1 MRIGLRVSVRFDDI
15 LEKSSP
21 EKADKLEYFRKKIL
35 DHLSKLEKEEEETV
49 NKALE
54 LEERMVKGGFP
65 VGTIH
70 TYNGV
75 RHIKMP
81 DGKWRP
87 KYDNHTRGA
96 KMALSV
102 LKKRIAAAKDE
113 HEMLQLCLLNRDRF
127 SGKDGNPL
135 PFMQELHNYVEEQ
148 KTVKA
153 KAALPKIN
161 EAKLKEI
168 QADFESG
175 KMGYDEA
182 KKLVHEEGGLPK
194 TVHPRWLKSDET
206 KKREAAIIERRDNDR
221 AFVKTLPK
229 NQQYRAER
237 WIAEKEY
244 KFSRG
249 VKSVSAFV
257 NEQFKAGTL
266 KLDPA
271 PVEDGG
277 GVNGYNIGKYG
288 RLYAEY
294 LLKKD
299 GKGKTPDHEKSEP
312 EPDIDTSKQY
322 LSYSGKDPVRVQ
334 FSKNKDDEYY
344 TYWQMPSNGDKSKK
358 VAINEAVT
366 ADQIKHWVN
375 QNKERLQKM
384 DEQKPEPADHEESED
399 EKRHNRSEAM
409 RGNQNAYKGG
419 TDDSRFDKVKDDFN
433 NERIDY
439 KDAVKEIMAID
450 PKMSEKDAEKIVNKE
465 KMKRLREEYKEYHD
479 VGTVTDKARQLMAE
493 IESKTGYKAVTGSYD
508 GKRGM
513 FHFFDGD
520 SKEMLIAPWGSGN
533 NGFDITLVKDNEW
546 TDSTCIKYK
555 GVPFMS
561 DAAISRI
568 AEAVNNF
575 GKSPQK
581 EGTYSNY
588 NDIGDD
594 FSNGKLSI
602 VEADE
607 EMKKLRKYQADNMP
621 NGPLGGPITR
631 PPPPVIN
638 GIDFG
643 SWNFA
648 ADQVRA
654 LQEGRATKEEVESLL
669 KHKVYD
675 GIRDKVIKEGLSG
688 SQNTESENPAAELF
702 QTIQEK
708 YKSAKAVE
716 GDDDEVQVGK
726 ESLPGKW
733 KLVEADTP
741 TASHDETTFQKTP
754 GFPANAD
761 GTSINDRD
769 YEHFQANKEAV
780 LNIASDYDGRAL
792 KFDSP
797 IVVTTDGIVISG
809 NNRTMSSK
817 IAAKKGTDTKYI
829 EALKKR
835 AKKFGFSEDQVGQF
849 KNPRIVFEV
858 EQKGGYS
865 TQQFAKFNESGKKE
879 QGPTEKAAKISKM
892 IKPEMIEAVAKK
904 IDEFDTLGD
913 LYRDLNASRQIYTL
927 FKDAGLIGENEAG
940 RYFENSVLTDDGK
953 TFIETALLGTV
964 INENNLRGFN
974 RPGCKSI
981 RATLMRAL
989 IPLVENK
996 GMTGFSINKELN
1008 EAVDIAMQVAINKD
1022 QFNSVDEFAR
1032 QQSMFEKF
1040 DPVAVELAKKMEGTQ
1055 KAFAEFMRGMNG
1067 GLRVAANGEADIFLG
1082 KVESKE
1088 EILGRFL
1095 PIKKAITELLNEIKG
1110 FFG

>member
-1 MRIGLRVSVRFDDI
+1 MRIGLRVSTRFDDI

-21 EKADKLEYFRKKIL
+21 EKAEKLEYFRKKIL
-35 DHLSKLEKEEEETV
+35 DHISKLEQAEMAAM
-49 NKALE
+49 NKAFAD
-54 LEERMVKGGFP
+54 EERLTKGGFP
-65 VGTIH
+65 VGTIR
-70 TYNGV
+70 TWNGV
-75 RHIKMP
+75 KHIKGG

-87 KYDNHTRGA
+87 KYDDHTRGA
-96 KMALSV
+96 KMSLAFLR
-102 LKKRIAAAKDE
+102 KKIAAAKDE

-127 SGKDGNPL
+127 SDKNGNPL
-135 PFMQELHNYVEEQ
+135 PFMRELHNYIEEQ

-153 KAALPKIN
+153 KATAPRIN
-161 EAKLKEI
+161 EARLKEI

-182 KKLVHEEGGLPK
+182 KKLVHEEGGIPK
-194 TVHPRWLKSDET
+194 TAHPRWLKSDET
-206 KKREAAIIERRDNDR
+206 KKREAAIIERKNNDR

-249 VKSVSAFV
+249 VKSVSEFV
-257 NEQFKAGTL
+257 NEQFKAGKLT
-266 KLDPA
+266 LDPA

-299 GKGKTPDHEKSEP
+299 GNTAPSEENKQKAKIETEKLLKRMERNEEERKRGIYHPLGHEWAKEVSETMRRSP
-312 EPDIDTSKQY
+312 
-322 LSYSGKDPVRVQ
+322 
-334 FSKNKDDEYY
+334 
-344 TYWQMPSNGDKSKK
+344 
-358 VAINEAVT
+358 
-366 ADQIKHWVN
+366 
-375 QNKERLQKM
+375 
-384 DEQKPEPADHEESED
+384 EESERIAANA
-399 EKRHNRSEAM
+399 KRLLE
-409 RGNQNAYKGG
+409 G
-419 TDDSRFDKVKDDFN
+419 DDSPAAKELYRVLFGND
-433 NERIDY
+433 
-439 KDAVKEIMAID
+439 KDA
-450 PKMSEKDAEKIVNKE
+450 
-465 KMKRLREEYKEYHD
+465 
-479 VGTVTDKARQLMAE
+479 
-493 IESKTGYKAVTGSYD
+493 
-508 GKRGM
+508 
-513 FHFFDGD
+513 
-520 SKEMLIAPWGSGN
+520 
-533 NGFDITLVKDNEW
+533 
-546 TDSTCIKYK
+546 
-555 GVPFMS
+555 
-561 DAAISRI
+561 
-568 AEAVNNF
+568 
-575 GKSPQK
+575 GKSPDDLFQEIQK
-581 EGTYSNY
+581 
-588 NDIGDD
+588 
-594 FSNGKLSI
+594 
-602 VEADE
+602 
-607 EMKKLRKYQADNMP
+607 KYQ
-621 NGPLGGPITR
+621 
-631 PPPPVIN
+631 
-638 GIDFG
+638 
-643 SWNFA
+643 
-648 ADQVRA
+648 
-654 LQEGRATKEEVESLL
+654 
-669 KHKVYD
+669 
-675 GIRDKVIKEGLSG
+675 
-688 SQNTESENPAAELF
+688 
-702 QTIQEK
+702 
-708 YKSAKAVE
+708 SANAVE

-741 TASHDETTFQKTP
+741 TASHNETTFQKTP
-754 GFPANAD
+754 GFPTNAD

-780 LNIASDYDGRAL
+780 LNIASDFDGRAL

-835 AKKFGFSEDQVGQF
+835 AKKFGFTDEQVGQF

-892 IKPEMIEAVAKK
+892 IKPEIIEAVAKK

-996 GMTGFSINKELN
+996 GMTGYSINKELN

-1040 DPVAVELAKKMEGTQ
+1040 DPVSVELAKKMEGTQ
-1055 KAFAEFMRGMNG
+1055 KAFAEFMKGMNG

-1088 EILGRFL
+1088 DILNRFL
-1095 PIKKAITELLNEIKG
+1095 PIKKAVIDVLNSIRG
-1110 FFG
+1110 FFD